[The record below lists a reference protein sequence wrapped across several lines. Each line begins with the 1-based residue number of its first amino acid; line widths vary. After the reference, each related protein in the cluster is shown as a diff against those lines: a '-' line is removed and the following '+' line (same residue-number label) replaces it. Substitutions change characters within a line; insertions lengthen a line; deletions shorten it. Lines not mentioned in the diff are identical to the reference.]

1 MKLMYK
7 NNIVLACHVCT
18 VAIFFILT
26 SLLSACSTTKFVPG
40 GSHLLNKVDVEVDGR
55 YPDINRGQMKSYLRQ
70 HGNSRWF
77 STLKI
82 PLATYS
88 LSGRDTTKWI
98 NRTLRS
104 IGEAPVLY
112 DSVHAAMSCTDLR
125 QELQNEGYLS
135 ASVDV
140 KTETRGKK
148 INVCYNLH
156 PGQPY
161 YIGKVQ
167 YVIADQEIKRLL
179 EEKKVLSRSIKSGS
193 KFNVQEL
200 DNERKRIT
208 GVLVSN
214 GYYKFN
220 KEFISFVA
228 DTVSGRKEVDVTL
241 LLHKFRTNS
250 VKDSVHPRFIV
261 RNVMFH
267 SNDASDSVIKLRRN
281 VLEANNFISK
291 GKYYSSLDLRKTY
304 SHFGRLQAVKYTNV
318 SFTELRDTGVSLGN
332 ARSAPHMLDCNI
344 YINTNKP
351 GSISF
356 QPEGTNTA
364 GDFGAAAS
372 LTYQNRNLFHGSE
385 LLSIEF
391 RGAYE
396 AIKGLEG
403 YANDNF
409 EEFSVETSLMFPRF
423 IAPFI
428 PRGFKRRNLATSEVA
443 VMYDLQ
449 NRPEYHRRV
458 LSLAWRYKWN
468 DSNHHDKYQVDLLA
482 INYVSMPWISDKFR
496 KDYLEDETN
505 YNAILRYNYED
516 LLIMKTGFG
525 FSYNNGR
532 YAVKTNMETAGNLL
546 GLAARMFNAPKNSL
560 GQRETFFVAFA
571 QYVKGDIDF
580 TRNFVFDYNNSLV
593 FHFAFGIAWP
603 YGNSNIL
610 PFEKRYFSGGA
621 NSVRGWSVRSLGP
634 GKFRGTDGNIDFIN
648 QTGDL
653 KLDINLEYRAHLFWK
668 FNGALFID
676 AGNIWT
682 LRDYPDQPGGS
693 FKFSSFYNQIAV
705 AYGLG
710 IRLNFDFFILRFDMG
725 MKAINPAYVE
735 KKEHYA
741 IVHPDLGRDFAFHF
755 AVGLP
760 F

>member
-1 MKLMYK
+1 MC
-7 NNIVLACHVCT
+7 NIHTVLVRHFCMMSIYFVLALL
-18 VAIFFILT
+18 LT
-26 SLLSACSTTKFVPG
+26 ACSTTKFVPD
-40 GSHLLNKVDVEVDGR
+40 GSYLLNKVDVEVEGR
-55 YPDINRGQMKSYLRQ
+55 YPDINIGQMKSYLRQ
-70 HGNSRWF
+70 HANSRWF

-88 LSGRDTTKWI
+88 LSGRDTAKWI

-112 DSVHAAMSCTDLR
+112 DSVHAAMSCDDLR
-125 QELQNEGYLS
+125 RELQNEGYLS

-140 KTETRGKK
+140 GTEIKGKK
-148 INVCYNLH
+148 INIYYRLR
-156 PGQPY
+156 PGSAY
-161 YIGKVQ
+161 YTGKVR
-167 YVIADQEIKRLL
+167 YVIADKEIGRLL
-179 EEKKVLSRSIKSGS
+179 EENDVLARRLKSGR
-193 KFNVQEL
+193 KFNVLEL

-208 GVLVSN
+208 GFLVNN

-228 DTVSGRKEVDVTL
+228 DTVAGRKQVDVTL

-261 RNVMFH
+261 RNIKFH
-267 SNDASDSVIKLRRN
+267 SNDAADSVIKLRHS
-281 VLEANNFISK
+281 VLEANNFVTP
-291 GKYYSSLDLRKTY
+291 GKYYSALDLRKTY

-318 SFTELRDTGVSLGN
+318 SFTELIGN
-332 ARSAPHMLDCNI
+332 RYINSMEENVPHMLDCNI

-364 GDFGAAAS
+364 GDLGAAAS

-423 IAPFI
+423 IAPFLS
-428 PRGFKRRNLATSEVA
+428 RGFKRRNLATSEVS

-468 DSNHHDKYQVDLLA
+468 DANHHDRYNVDLLA
-482 INYVSMPWISDKFR
+482 INYVSMPWISDKFK

-532 YAVKTNMETAGNLL
+532 YAIKTNMETAGNIL

-560 GQRETFFVAFA
+560 GQRETFLVAFA
-571 QYVKGDIDF
+571 QYVKGDVDF
-580 TRNFVFDYNNSLV
+580 TRNIVFDYNNSLV
-593 FHFAFGIAWP
+593 FHFGFGIAWP

-621 NSVRGWSVRSLGP
+621 NSVRGWGVRSLGP

-653 KLDINLEYRAHLFWK
+653 KIDVNLEYRAHLFWK

-682 LRDYPDQPGGS
+682 LRDYPDQPGGR
-693 FKFSSFYNQIAV
+693 FKFTSFYNQIAV

-710 IRLNFDFFILRFDMG
+710 MRLNFDFFILRFDMG
-725 MKAINPAYVE
+725 MKAVDPAYTT
-735 KKEHYA
+735 KKEHYP
-741 IVHPDLGRDFAFHF
+741 IVNPKLSRDFAFHF